1 MGFEWENGRIVEM
14 VFTWNGVWNL
24 TINFGYTENIM
35 ELLCILLA
43 WVIIAVLVIRIYL
56 GQDAEERPKLW
67 KIIIAVLL
75 GLFSFTFT
83 FPLFNEPLSI
93 AILPLGVWILYGILK
108 RKGRWEAY
116 RKYAWTGFGGNFI
129 FLSTA
134 ILAIG
139 LAGGFYPDDEVRT
152 YLTDVSEVEL
162 LITHPSGEEVKINE
176 EKFVES
182 LSTFKYERSNVIQW
196 FEEIREQIWPEEESE
211 EPVEIQEKFPY
222 LLIGVKTKT
231 GDKIRVYVEQDGKGL
246 LVTTKEKQHYYR
258 SKTASFL
265 EEGGNAE

>member
-1 MGFEWENGRIVEM
+1 M
-14 VFTWNGVWNL
+14 
-24 TINFGYTENIM
+24 
-35 ELLCILLA
+35 LCILLA
-43 WVIIAVLVIRIYL
+43 WTIIAVLVVRIYVR
-56 GQDAEERPKLW
+56 QDAEERPKLW

-83 FPLFNEPLSI
+83 FIFFNEPLSI

-139 LAGGFYPDDEVRT
+139 LAAVFYPTDEVRT
-152 YLTDVSEVEL
+152 YLTDVSKVEL
-162 LITHPSGEEVKINE
+162 LVTHPSGGEVKINE
-176 EKFVES
+176 EKLDDS

-211 EPVEIQEKFPY
+211 EPVDIQEKFPY
-222 LLIGVKTKT
+222 LLTGVKSKT
-231 GDKIRVYVEQDGKGL
+231 GDKIQVYVEQDGKGL
-246 LVTTKEKQHYYR
+246 LVTTKKNQHYFK

-265 EEGGNAE
+265 EKRGNAE

>member
-1 MGFEWENGRIVEM
+1 M
-14 VFTWNGVWNL
+14 WNL
-24 TINFGYTENIM
+24 TINFGYVENII

-43 WVIIAVLVIRIYL
+43 WAIIAVLVVRIYVR
-56 GQDAEERPKLW
+56 QDAEERPKLW
-67 KIIIAVLL
+67 KILIAVLL

-83 FPLFNEPLSI
+83 FIFFNEPLSI
-93 AILPLGVWILYGILK
+93 AILPLGVLILYGILK

-139 LAGGFYPDDEVRT
+139 LAAVFYPTDEVRT
-152 YLTDVSEVEL
+152 YLTDVSKVEL
-162 LITHPSGEEVKINE
+162 LVTHPSGGEVKINE
-176 EKFVES
+176 EKLDDS
-182 LSTFKYERSNVIQW
+182 LSTFQYERSNVIQW

-211 EPVEIQEKFPY
+211 EPVDIQEKFPY
-222 LLIGVKTKT
+222 LLTGVKTKT
-231 GDKIRVYVEQDGKGL
+231 GEKIQVYVEQDGKGL
-246 LVTTKEKQHYYR
+246 LVTTKKNQHYFK

-265 EEGGNAE
+265 EKRGNAE